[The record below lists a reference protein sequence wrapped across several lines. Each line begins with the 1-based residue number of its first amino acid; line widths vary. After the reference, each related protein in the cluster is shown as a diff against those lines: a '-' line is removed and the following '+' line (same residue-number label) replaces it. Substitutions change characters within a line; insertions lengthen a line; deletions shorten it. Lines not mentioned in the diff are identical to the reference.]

1 MLPLQS
7 FTAFIRQQQ
16 LFETGHRVLL
26 TVSGGKDSVLM
37 AHFFK
42 QAGFDFG
49 IAHCNFG
56 LRGSESVR
64 DEHFVHTLAAIL
76 EVPVFVKHFDTKAY
90 AAQQQVSTQMAARE
104 LRYQWFEELRLNE
117 RYDRIATAHHQDDA
131 VETVLLNLVR
141 GTGIAGLHGILPR
154 RGTLIRPLLFLSRR
168 AIEELI
174 AQNSFEYV
182 EDSSNSS
189 STYARNKLRLEVIP
203 LLKQINPGLEHTFE
217 QNIRRFA
224 ETEQVLQQQVERL
237 RIELTE
243 EKHQAV
249 YFSRVK
255 VNSLEPK
262 QLLLFELLKVYDF
275 TEAVISEIIEAE
287 HKQSGTSFYSLT
299 HRLTIDREALIVSK
313 ISAAADH
320 QHVMIHPE
328 DQQVSLGKRGL
339 HISYSTIVL
348 FENDPDKAFV
358 DADQLIFPLVLR
370 NWQEGDRFMPI
381 GMRNFKKLSDF
392 FIDQKVPL
400 PEKENIPIVINGNGE
415 IVWVAGLRQDNR
427 YKVTG
432 STKKVAI
439 FEQKFN

>member
-1 MLPLQS
+1 MLPLKS
-7 FTAFIRQQQ
+7 FTDYIRQHH

-42 QAGFDFG
+42 EAGFDFG

-76 EVPVFVKHFDTKAY
+76 EVPVYVKHFDTKAY
-90 AAQQQVSTQMAARE
+90 ATQQQVSTQMAARE
-104 LRYQWFEELRLNE
+104 LRYQWFEELRLSYG
-117 RYDRIATAHHQDDA
+117 YDRIATAHHQDDA
-131 VETVLLNLVR
+131 VETVLLNLLR
-141 GTGIAGLHGILPR
+141 GTGIAGMHGILPR
-154 RGTLIRPLLFLSRR
+154 RGVLIRPLLFLSRR
-168 AIEELI
+168 AIEELM
-174 AQNSFEYV
+174 AANSFEYV

-189 STYARNKLRLEVIP
+189 ATYARNKLRLEVIP
-203 LLKQINPGLEHTFE
+203 LLKQINPALEHTFE

-224 ETEQVLQQQVERL
+224 ETEQVLQHQVERL
-237 RIELTE
+237 RDDITE
-243 EKHQAV
+243 VRHQVV
-249 YFSRVK
+249 YFSRFK
-255 VNSLEPK
+255 VSSLQPK
-262 QLLLFELLKVYDF
+262 QLLLFELLKIYGF
-275 TEAVISEIIEAE
+275 TEAVTAEIIEAE
-287 HKQSGTSFYSLT
+287 HKQSGTSFYSLS
-299 HRLTIDREALIVSK
+299 HRLTIDRDAFIVSR
-313 ISAAADH
+313 ISMAADH
-320 QHVMIHPE
+320 QHKMIHRE
-328 DQQVSLGKRGL
+328 DQQVSLGKRML
-339 HISYSTIVL
+339 HITYSATVS
-348 FENDPDKAFV
+348 FESDPDKAFV

-381 GMRNFKKLSDF
+381 GMRNFKKMSDF